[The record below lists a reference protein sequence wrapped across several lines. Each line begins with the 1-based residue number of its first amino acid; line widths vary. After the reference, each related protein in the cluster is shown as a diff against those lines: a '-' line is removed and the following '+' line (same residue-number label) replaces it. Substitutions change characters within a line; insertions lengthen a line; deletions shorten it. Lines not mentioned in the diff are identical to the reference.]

1 MGSRTNLDQDNI
13 MTAYYGELLKT
24 DRQVFETQLEE
35 LLQKMASYYRKT
47 RQGIIKQQKFMLPI
61 HAKSKNQLMSGAPL
75 KDIDMWGPRADSTR
89 LDKLPPKPFKESICN
104 GFVSWR
110 IGYRDAIQPWA

>member
-24 DRQVFETQLEE
+24 DRQAFETQLEE

-61 HAKSKNQLMSGAPL
+61 HAKSKVTTILAVPILTYEVVMVML
-75 KDIDMWGPRADSTR
+75 F
-89 LDKLPPKPFKESICN
+89 L
-104 GFVSWR
+104 V
-110 IGYRDAIQPWA
+110 

>member
-47 RQGIIKQQKFMLPI
+47 RQGIIKQENIIVPVED
-61 HAKSKNQLMSGAPL
+61 KSKG
-75 KDIDMWGPRADSTR
+75 
-89 LDKLPPKPFKESICN
+89 
-104 GFVSWR
+104 
-110 IGYRDAIQPWA
+110 